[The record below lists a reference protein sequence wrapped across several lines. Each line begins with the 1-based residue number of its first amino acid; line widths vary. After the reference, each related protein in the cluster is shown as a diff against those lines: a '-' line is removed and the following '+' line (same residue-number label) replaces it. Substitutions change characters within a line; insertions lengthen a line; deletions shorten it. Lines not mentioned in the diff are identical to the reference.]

1 MSSPTARR
9 RQRSTRLTVAVSL
22 LTCAAVLV
30 TVAFLG
36 DVAWFQAFAA
46 VSSVVLGAAAT
57 RITHSELMQS
67 RRDAARDRAEQ
78 AQAYRELTEQRTDRA
93 PLVLPRHAGTVGP
106 AGARPQRAR
115 VAPWA
120 RPSSRAAEATRKF
133 NAEARRAEL
142 AEQEG
147 RAAGTRLEEAEEHA
161 AETALRV
168 SELEQELDV
177 AARRARR
184 VGGHAAPDA
193 CLTTSRPRRRPAD
206 QSAGRRPSCGR
217 MTRRDPRGQPV
228 PQRSRRHP
236 RGFRTPDGRVAGGDP
251 RPVRPVHHRPAHH
264 AAARARAG
272 RPWLG
277 GSLGRRRPRRGLRA
291 RAPDARERRGPR
303 PRRRD
308 PRLGQRPRPRRG
320 PDAVRPRG
328 RARPARRPG
337 RRLRGAAVLVGR
349 GAGAGRRCRPRA
361 RRPADRHRRLR
372 RGPPPARLAGAG
384 GLRAGPDAGSR

>member
-78 AQAYRELTEQRTDRA
+78 AQAYRELTEQRTTEHLSFSRA
-93 PLVLPRHAGTVGP
+93 MQ
-106 AGARPQRAR
+106 ARSDQQELALNELESALGEAQR
-115 VAPWA
+115 
-120 RPSSRAAEATRKF
+120 RAAEATRKF

-177 AARRARR
+177 ARAELAAWEATPHRM
-184 VGGHAAPDA
+184 HA
-193 CLTTSRPRRRPAD
+193 
-206 QSAGRRPSCGR
+206 
-217 MTRRDPRGQPV
+217 
-228 PQRSRRHP
+228 
-236 RGFRTPDGRVAGGDP
+236 
-251 RPVRPVHHRPAHH
+251 
-264 AAARARAG
+264 
-272 RPWLG
+272 
-277 GSLGRRRPRRGLRA
+277 
-291 RAPDARERRGPR
+291 
-303 PRRRD
+303 
-308 PRLGQRPRPRRG
+308 
-320 PDAVRPRG
+320 
-328 RARPARRPG
+328 
-337 RRLRGAAVLVGR
+337 
-349 GAGAGRRCRPRA
+349 
-361 RRPADRHRRLR
+361 
-372 RGPPPARLAGAG
+372 
-384 GLRAGPDAGSR
+384 